1 MRRTS
6 KRGFTLVEILIVVSI
21 LGILAAL
28 VVPQFSSAADTS
40 RENSAKVTI
49 YRIRQQLELYKQQH
63 AGQWPSLANFEAQM
77 VQASNLDGDTA
88 APGTPGYPFGPYLQS
103 LPDNPATN
111 TNTVT
116 GGEPGT
122 SAWYYDPATGDFR
135 ANHSA
140 EAREY

>member
-1 MRRTS
+1 M
-6 KRGFTLVEILIVVSI
+6 EILIVVSI

-40 RENSAKVTI
+40 RENSAKVTL

-63 AGQWPSLANFEAQM
+63 GGDWPSLANFEAQM
-77 VQASNLDGDTA
+77 VQATNAQGETA

-103 LPDNPATN
+103 MPDNPATS
-111 TNTVT
+111 TSTVT
-116 GGEPGT
+116 DGAPGT
-122 SAWYYDPATGDFR
+122 SAWFYDPDTGDFR

-140 EAREY
+140 EARAF